1 MNHYAEL
8 AQIIKNSPSTVFFG
22 GAGVSTESGVPDFR
36 SETGLYAEK
45 QVYGHSP
52 EELLSRTFF
61 KQEREMFYKYYKE
74 NMIYREVKPN
84 PAHIALAKLEEAGL
98 LKTVITQNIDGLH
111 QAAGSV
117 NVIELHGS
125 NHRQYC
131 LNCGEKY
138 SLDYILDP
146 ANCAGDVPKCRIC
159 GGIVRPDVVLYEES
173 LDNDIMNS
181 AEKAITAAHC
191 LIVGGTSLVVYPAAS
206 LLHYFKGDNLV
217 LINKTATQYDSHAH
231 LVIHE
236 PIGKVFTAVLAKLG
250 Q

>member
-1 MNHYAEL
+1 MSYYTEL

-45 QVYGHSP
+45 QVYGYSP

-61 KQEREMFYKYYKE
+61 EREREMFYKYYKE

-98 LKTVITQNIDGLH
+98 LKAVITQNIDGLH

-131 LNCGEKY
+131 LNCGGKY
-138 SLDYILDP
+138 SLDYILIP
-146 ANCAGDVPKCRIC
+146 ANCTGDVPKCRMC

-181 AEKAITAAHC
+181 AEAAITAAHC
-191 LIVGGTSLVVYPAAS
+191 LIVGGTSLVVYPAAG
-206 LLHYFKGDNLV
+206 LLHYFKGSNLV
-217 LINKTATQYDSHAH
+217 LINKTATQYDSQAN

-236 PIGKVFTAVLAKLG
+236 PIGKVFTAVLAELD